1 MPRRTPRPAAPSKSP
16 PTVARGEGTGRSIQE
31 HMPQAGEIVELARL
45 RPGAPIER
53 LFRHDRWIYARVLHS
68 EACSIR
74 VDICGIRHSLH
85 VEEVLPAEAGYSTM
99 RTVTVCDAEWSKV
112 FGSATC

>member
-16 PTVARGEGTGRSIQE
+16 PTVARGSGTGHDIPE
-31 HMPQAGEIVELARL
+31 HMPKAGEIVELARL
-45 RPGAPIER
+45 RLGAPIER
-53 LFRHDRWIYARVLHS
+53 LFRHDRGVYARVLHR

-99 RTVTVCDAEWSKV
+99 RTVTVCAAEWDKM
-112 FGSATC
+112 FGAGRC